1 MGIFRRE
8 ITQRGI
14 ALGPR
19 GMQDVGRIES
29 DRTNNET
36 DVVKNILNYNIRRFK
51 LEILLIY

>member
-1 MGIFRRE
+1 MGIFRRG